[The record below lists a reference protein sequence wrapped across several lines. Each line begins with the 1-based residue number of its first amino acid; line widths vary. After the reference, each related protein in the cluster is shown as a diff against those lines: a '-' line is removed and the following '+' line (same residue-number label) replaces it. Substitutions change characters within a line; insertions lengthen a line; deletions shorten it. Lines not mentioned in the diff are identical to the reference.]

1 MNDTMMIRNPETN
14 EWESVYLPPT
24 GDTLPVGSIVDY
36 DGDIVP
42 TNYEEV
48 EDPNQYSTDEV
59 ETEKTWIDGK
69 PIYRKV
75 IDFGALP
82 NAGFKNV
89 AHNIEGLDSVI
100 CLRGIAKTTT
110 NNFYPIPFVGNG
122 SMFNNATATMRI
134 NATEVTIATT
144 TDVSSHT
151 AYVILEYT
159 KSGDT
164 LKEVQNEN

>member
-1 MNDTMMIRNPETN
+1 MYIRNSETKQ
-14 EWESVYLPPT
+14 WEEVVLPPT
-24 GDTLPVGSIVDY
+24 GDTLPVGTIVDY
-36 DGDIVP
+36 DGDVVP
-42 TNYEEV
+42 TNYEKV
-48 EDPNQYSTDEV
+48 DDPNQYSTDEV

-100 CLRGIAKTTT
+100 CLRGIGKTTTT

-122 SMFNNATATMRI
+122 AMFNNATATMRI

-144 TDVSSHT
+144 TDVTSHT

-159 KSGDT
+159 KSADT
-164 LKEVQNEN
+164 LKEVVHNEN